1 MKLFDACKSL
11 KNGKKLRKRDWN
23 EDSYIYMKCGC
34 LYNNEREEE
43 TIYIDSSDDIELDE
57 WELYVPDEELVLKGK
72 LYDIKKYCNYF
83 KHELNNGC
91 GNCNLLLKCPLK
103 REIDFTDSNDIE
115 KINSSYE
122 VIKGE
127 NF

>member
-1 MKLFDACKSL
+1 MKLFDAYKSL
-11 KNGKKLRKRDWN
+11 KNDKKLRKRDWK

-34 LYNNEREEE
+34 LYNNEGEEE

-57 WELYVPDEELVLKGK
+57 WELYVSDEELVLKGK
-72 LYDIKKYCNYF
+72 LYDIRKYCNYSKKEF
-83 KHELNNGC
+83 NHNC
-91 GNCNLLLKCPLK
+91 GVCDLLLRCPLK
-103 REIDFTDSNDIE
+103 KEIDFTEPKDIE

>member
-11 KNGKKLRKRDWN
+11 KNGKKLRKRDWK
-23 EDSYIYMKCGC
+23 EDSYIYMKYGC
-34 LYNNEREEE
+34 LYNNDGEEE

-72 LYDIKKYCNYF
+72 LYYIKKYCNYF

-103 REIDFTDSNDIE
+103 SEINFTESGDI
-115 KINSSYE
+115 KNINSSYE
-122 VIKGE
+122 IIKRE

>member
-11 KNGKKLRKRDWN
+11 KNGKKLRKRDWK

-34 LYNNEREEE
+34 LYNNDGEEE

-72 LYDIKKYCNYF
+72 LYDIRKYCNYSKKEF
-83 KHELNNGC
+83 NHNC
-91 GNCNLLLKCPLK
+91 GVCDLLLRCPLK
-103 REIDFTDSNDIE
+103 KEIDFTEPKDIE

>member
-1 MKLFDACKSL
+1 MKLFDAWKSL
-11 KNGKKLRKRDWN
+11 KNGKKLKKRDWKEN
-23 EDSYIYMKCGC
+23 SYIYMKCGC
-34 LYNNEREEE
+34 LYNNDGEEE
-43 TIYIDSSDDIELDE
+43 TIYIDSSDDVELDE

-72 LYDIKKYCNYF
+72 LYDIRKYCNYSKKEF
-83 KHELNNGC
+83 NH
-91 GNCNLLLKCPLK
+91 NCEVCDLLLRCPLK
-103 REIDFTDSNDIE
+103 KEIDFNEPKDIE

>member
-1 MKLFDACKSL
+1 MKLFDAYKSL
-11 KNGKKLRKRDWN
+11 KNGKKLRKRDWK

-34 LYNNEREEE
+34 LYNNEGEE

-57 WELYVPDEELVLKGK
+57 WELYVSDEELVLKGK
-72 LYDIKKYCNYF
+72 LYDIRKYCNYSKKEF
-83 KHELNNGC
+83 NHNC
-91 GNCNLLLKCPLK
+91 GVCDLLLRCPLK
-103 REIDFTDSNDIE
+103 KEIDFTEPKDIE

>member
-11 KNGKKLRKRDWN
+11 KNGKKLRKRDWK
-23 EDSYIYMKCGC
+23 EDSYIYMKYGC
-34 LYNNEREEE
+34 LYNNDGEEE
-43 TIYIDSSDDIELDE
+43 TIYIDSYDDVELDE

-72 LYDIKKYCNYF
+72 LYDIRKYCNYF
-83 KHELNNGC
+83 KHKLNNGC
-91 GNCNLLLKCPLK
+91 GNCSLLLKCPLK
-103 REIDFTDSNDIE
+103 REINFTEPEDI
-115 KINSSYE
+115 KNINSNYE

>member
-11 KNGKKLRKRDWN
+11 KNGKKLRKRDWK

-34 LYNNEREEE
+34 LYNNDGEEE

-57 WELYVPDEELVLKGK
+57 WELYVLDEELVLKGK
-72 LYDIKKYCNYF
+72 LYDIRKYCNYSKRKF
-83 KHELNNGC
+83 NHNC
-91 GNCNLLLKCPLK
+91 GVFDLLLRCPLK
-103 REIDFTDSNDIE
+103 KEIDFTEPKDIE